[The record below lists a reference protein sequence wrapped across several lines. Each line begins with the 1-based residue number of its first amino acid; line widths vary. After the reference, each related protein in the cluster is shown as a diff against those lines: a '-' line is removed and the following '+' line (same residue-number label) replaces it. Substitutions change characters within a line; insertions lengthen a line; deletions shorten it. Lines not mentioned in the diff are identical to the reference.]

1 MLKVV
6 LEDLLEDLPSEREG
20 TKGMKIETVS
30 EKKNSPASEKARIKR
45 TEQYWVFP
53 SIDSL
58 MRETRNLSV
67 CIDW

>member
-6 LEDLLEDLPSEREG
+6 LEDLLNDLPSEREG
-20 TKGMKIETVS
+20 TKGMKIETIRG
-30 EKKNSPASEKARIKR
+30 KKNSPASEKARIKR

-53 SIDSL
+53 RIDSL
-58 MRETRNLSV
+58 MKETRNLSV

>member
-6 LEDLLEDLPSEREG
+6 LEDLLNDLPSEREG
-20 TKGMKIETVS
+20 TKGMKIETIRG
-30 EKKNSPASEKARIKR
+30 KKNSPASEKTRIKR

-53 SIDSL
+53 SIDNL

-67 CIDW
+67 CINW